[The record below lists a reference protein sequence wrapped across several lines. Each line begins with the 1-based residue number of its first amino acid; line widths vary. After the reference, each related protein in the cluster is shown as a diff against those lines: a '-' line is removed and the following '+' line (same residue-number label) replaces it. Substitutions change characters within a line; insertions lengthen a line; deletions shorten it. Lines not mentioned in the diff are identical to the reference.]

1 MSEFSWLDGENR
13 QRMLD
18 IMAAP
23 MPRGRG
29 TLAYR
34 DLPKHL
40 GQSRVGGKPHIVC
53 VAYYPFA
60 SVIKRALA
68 LRRSGEAHVTFL
80 GCCIREDADIARWF
94 DEYYEVEDYAELHRI
109 LKGARPA
116 AIHATAP
123 HFHMAAIAADAAPE
137 ARLVLDIV
145 DSALFQHGD
154 PEHPDA
160 RLERALLCRC
170 AAVAH
175 KLPEEGYARLLAG
188 HGLSG
193 PKAPPGYL
201 VHSLPCRELFTEAE
215 PAPAP
220 PFRLVYAG
228 GVMPYAIAIK
238 KGYGHHVF
246 DPLIEGTRALGIEL
260 DMHVNQNARDMHWED
275 QERYFEYARQM
286 PHFRFLKGVPFHEL
300 PGAISGAHFGLLF
313 DNLARTG
320 HDPEIFRQNMS
331 SKIFSYVEAGLP
343 ILVYPQFEYMTRFI
357 LEHGI
362 GLAYPIEHL
371 EELPGIMARAD
382 LPALKANVRRFRQ
395 EHEIGATRAPMLKAL
410 GLAG

>member
-1 MSEFSWLDGENR
+1 MSDFSWLDGENR
-13 QRMLD
+13 QRLLD
-18 IMAAP
+18 IMAGP
-23 MPRGRG
+23 MPRGRE

-34 DLPKHL
+34 TLPRHL
-40 GQSRVGGKPHIVC
+40 GQNRVAGKPHVVC

-68 LRRSGEAHVTFL
+68 LRRGGDAHVTFI

-94 DEYYEVEDYAELHRI
+94 DEYYEVEDYAELHRL

-154 PEHPDA
+154 PGHPDS
-160 RLERALLCRC
+160 RLERALLERC

-188 HGLSG
+188 HKLEV
-193 PKAPPGYL
+193 PGHL
-201 VHSLPCRELFTEAE
+201 VHSLPCAELFTEAE

-228 GVMPYAIAIK
+228 GVMPYSIALK

-246 DPLIEGTRALGIEL
+246 DPLIEGTAALGIEL
-260 DMHVNQNARDMHWED
+260 DMHVNQNARNMYWDE
-275 QERYFEYARQM
+275 QERYFEYARRM

-300 PGAISGAHFGLLF
+300 PGAIQGAHFGLLF
-313 DNLARTG
+313 DNLARTE
-320 HDPEIFRQNMS
+320 HDPEIFRHNMS
-331 SKIFSYVEAGLP
+331 SKIFSYMEAGLP
-343 ILVYPQFEYMTRFI
+343 VLVYRQFEYMTRFI

-362 GLAYPIEHL
+362 GAVYPIEDL
-371 EELPGIMARAD
+371 EELPGILARLD
-382 LPALKANVRRFRQ
+382 LRALKANVRRFRQ
-395 EHEIGATRAPMLKAL
+395 AHELGTTRGPLMKAL
-410 GLAG
+410 GLSG